1 MEDLRTS
8 AVASVQ
14 RTTALAL
21 WLLLAGIYLLTS
33 GGHTYSIDEELIVGS
48 SEGLVQT
55 GRLTLSPATPDDPL
69 GGSLHSPGH
78 SLLAAPLIWLAYQP
92 APWLSETAQVWLVR
106 ALAGWVNPLVTA
118 GSAALLYLA
127 AAWLGYRQSAAIG
140 TALIYG
146 LATMAW
152 GHSKTSFAEPLTGF
166 CLLASVVLLVRVVTL
181 PASTPHRTH
190 LLLLFGCGGMAGSAV
205 LVKIHAGLHLPLIGS
220 AVLVLAWQAWRTAR
234 TTTGGILALR
244 LPVQMSLAWG
254 GGALLAL
261 GVLMAIQWWTL
272 GSPFSSAYGS
282 GGGVLAS
289 IMTTPL
295 HKGLYGLIVSPG
307 KGILWYAP
315 PVLLLPFAVPS
326 FWRRTPLI
334 AGLCVAM
341 AVAHFLFYAHVKY
354 WHGDG
359 AWGPRYLNMILPLL
373 ILPLAAWL
381 ATLRGWHTPLH
392 TGALIGVLLLA
403 VPVQVGG
410 VAINFQTYVMES
422 PGNDARYY
430 QIRHSPI
437 VAHLQMV
444 RERVQ
449 QQIYSHYSSHS
460 VSLLDGFS
468 YSEGNR
474 ATGEQFP
481 RWTLAQA
488 TLAVRP
494 TSDDHPILS
503 MHLNGCR
510 PADVAAAQVQL
521 AHHGRTLLQTTPCPA
536 RHYAVLLPAGGSTLY
551 LTSSTWNPRQHGFKR
566 SEVALGVRI
575 EALRAT
581 AGTTPLTVQGALI
594 PVPPLPPDA
603 RAVGIRNWVVD
614 YRYLHWDFWWWYLLH
629 SGFAPPFVA
638 TLLLLWGGIA
648 LTCILTGGALLW
660 RVHRQHRQKGASNAR
675 SDHRGSVE
683 PEPAT

>member
-1 MEDLRTS
+1 MNSLH
-8 AVASVQ
+8 APIAPAIQ
-14 RTTALAL
+14 HTTALAL

-48 SEGLVQT
+48 SAGLVQT

-78 SLLAAPLIWLAYQP
+78 SLLAAPLVWLAYHL

-118 GSAALLYLA
+118 GSAALIYLA
-127 AAWLGYRQSAAIG
+127 VAWLGYRQRVAIG
-140 TALIYG
+140 TALLYG

-166 CLLASVVLLVRVVTL
+166 CLLASVVLLVRLVSL
-181 PASTPHRTH
+181 PASTPQHTR
-190 LLLLFGCGGMAGSAV
+190 LLLFASGWMAGSAV
-205 LVKIHAGLHLPLIGS
+205 LVKIHAGLHLPLIGT
-220 AVLVLAWQAWRTAR
+220 AVLVLAWQAWHTATPAAGR
-234 TTTGGILALR
+234 WHALR

-261 GVLMAIQWWTL
+261 GMLMAIQWWTL

-295 HKGLYGLIVSPG
+295 HKGLYGLIASPG

-315 PVLLLPFAVPS
+315 PVLLLPFAMIP
-326 FWRRTPLI
+326 FWWRTPLI

-341 AVAHFLFYAHVKY
+341 VIVHTLFYARISF

-359 AWGPRYLNMILPLL
+359 AWGPRYMNMILPLL

-381 ATLRGWHTPLH
+381 ATLRGWRTPLR
-392 TGALIGVLLLA
+392 TAALIGVLLLA
-403 VPVQVGG
+403 VPVQAGG
-410 VAINFQTYVMES
+410 VLINFQTYVMES
-422 PGNDARYY
+422 AGKDVRYY
-430 QIRHSPI
+430 QPAASPI
-437 VAHLQMV
+437 VVHLAMIG
-444 RERVQ
+444 ERLQ
-449 QQIYSHYSSHS
+449 QHRRTHYAPHS
-460 VSLLDGFS
+460 IGLIEGFT

-474 ATGEQFP
+474 ETGAQFP

-494 TSDDHPILS
+494 ASDEHPLLRL
-503 MHLNGCR
+503 HLNGCR
-510 PADVAAAQVQL
+510 IAEVDAAQVRL
-521 AHHGRTLLQTTPCPA
+521 SRNGRTLVETTPCPA
-536 RHYAVLLPAGGSTLY
+536 RHYALLLPAGSSTLQ
-551 LTSSTWNPRQHGFKR
+551 LTSSTWNPQQYGIER
-566 SEVALGVRI
+566 SEQALGVRV
-575 EALRAT
+575 EAMHGS
-581 AGTTPLTVQGALI
+581 AGGAPLTVQGALI

-614 YRYLHWDFWWWYLLH
+614 YRYGHWDFWWWYLLH
-629 SGFAPPFVA
+629 SGFAPPVVYV
-638 TLLLLWGGIA
+638 LLLVWGGVAVGSITA
-648 LTCILTGGALLW
+648 GSALLW
-660 RVHRQHRQKGASNAR
+660 QVHRQQQQNGVSNAR

-683 PEPAT
+683 PEPVT